1 MIKKQVNPRFQEKGK
16 TTIIENIEHL
26 TDFIIKFFD
35 IPSLIHPVAI
45 VVERVLHV

>member
-1 MIKKQVNPRFQEKGK
+1 MSIQDSKKEEKVQLLN
-16 TTIIENIEHL
+16 TIENL